1 MLNKV
6 KFTKFDN
13 IKTFQECK
21 EAGKNNPYWRD
32 KPMEIQ
38 TQVLESAEKDIKI
51 AIISVFHMFNKLR
64 HRRYKQ
70 DSN

>member
-1 MLNKV
+1 
-6 KFTKFDN
+6 
-13 IKTFQECK
+13 
-21 EAGKNNPYWRD
+21 
-32 KPMEIQ
+32 MEIQ

-51 AIISVFHMFNKLR
+51 VIISVFHMFNKLR